1 MVGYADCGVV
11 WRGGAEG
18 QSGNDAAALRV
29 DLNDGTI
36 NKQAE
41 IERARGVRHMADKE
55 RLACNIGVAARRIG
69 IGIAG
74 RRIGIP
80 AGSLAWRGKE
90 RGGEGAEGTTEGD
103 TEGVQTADYRLLHAV
118 LLLTTYR

>member
-1 MVGYADCGVV
+1 
-11 WRGGAEG
+11 
-18 QSGNDAAALRV
+18 
-29 DLNDGTI
+29 
-36 NKQAE
+36 
-41 IERARGVRHMADKE
+41 MADKE

-90 RGGEGAEGTTEGD
+90 RGGEGVEGTTEGD